1 VGRRGSNPQTTDP
14 RLLNKIAAFVH
25 TPTPPVFTLNLIAA
39 ASDSAILLGMI
50 KTSTVQI
57 TIGGGGGGRIL
68 GGGGGGGR

>member
-1 VGRRGSNPQTTDP
+1 
-14 RLLNKIAAFVH
+14 
-25 TPTPPVFTLNLIAA
+25 VFTLNLIAA

-57 TIGGGGGGRIL
+57 TIGGGGGGRIFGGGGGGGRIL